1 MTLKN
6 LVIKD
11 VTKKV
16 IPVKLITKP
25 LDDNNGLFSYVIE
38 ESLKI
43 KDVDRLQKVVSGG
56 LIHSTLLP
64 KLCVRQVALHRYT
77 NIKVEEPTHTVNDS
91 LVWYMGRSLEEY
103 NRNNLIECVGKES
116 IIGRWTCLCKENQK
130 ELIHHYN
137 GEWTGDDEACKKCGH
152 EPIKYHELPLFLTDY
167 HIVCNPDLSY
177 FNESMKIVNWEL
189 KSIKEHSSGGQLS
202 GFKELEDATID
213 NKKQAIMQ
221 NLIMKK
227 LNYNAADYVLVN
239 YTSKAHT
246 GFKLLPFKE
255 YKVNINEHSDIVYYN
270 EELLKKGLIIKSMD
284 KNGIVPDEYKTK
296 DNFPE
301 GVYDK
306 TICSRCLMF
315 SICNNLKARTNNI

>member
-1 MTLKN
+1 LSLKN
-6 LVIKD
+6 LFVNTSLIEENN
-11 VTKKV
+11 
-16 IPVKLITKP
+16 VKLKTKP
-25 LDDNNGLFSYVIE
+25 LDDSNGLVSYVIE

-43 KDVDRLQKVVSGG
+43 KDIDRLQKVVDGG

-77 NIKVEEPTHTVNDS
+77 NIKVEESAHTVNDS
-91 LVWYMGRSLEEY
+91 LVWYLGRSLEEY

-116 IIGRWTCLCKENQK
+116 IIGKWTCLCKDDPK
-130 ELIHHYN
+130 ELIHNYN
-137 GEWTGDDEACKKCGH
+137 GDWIGDDTTCKKCGH
-152 EPIKYHELPLFLTDY
+152 KPIKYHELPLLLTDY
-167 HIVCNPDLSY
+167 NVVCNPDLSY

-189 KSIKEHSSGGQLS
+189 KSIKEHSNGGQLS
-202 GFKELEDATID
+202 GFKELEDATND

-227 LNYNAADYVLVN
+227 LNFNAADYVLIN

-255 YKVNINEHSDIVYYN
+255 YKIKINEHSEIVSYN

-284 KNGIVPDEYKTK
+284 KNGMVSDEYKTK

-301 GVYDK
+301 GVHDK
-306 TICSRCLMF
+306 TICGKCLMF
-315 SICNNLKARTNNI
+315 SICNNLKDIYNND

>member
-1 MTLKN
+1 MALKN
-6 LVIKD
+6 LFTKD
-11 VTKKV
+11 SVKKV
-16 IPVKLITKP
+16 TSIKLTTKP
-25 LDDNNGLFSYVIE
+25 LDDNNGLVSYVTE

-43 KDVDRLQKVVSGG
+43 KEFDRLQKVVDGG

-77 NIKVEEPTHTVNDS
+77 NTKVEESAHTVNDS
-91 LVWYMGRSLEEY
+91 LVWYMGRCLEEY
-103 NRNNLIECVGKES
+103 NRNNLIESVGKES
-116 IIGRWTCLCKENQK
+116 IIGKWTCLCKEHPK
-130 ELIHHYN
+130 ELIHDYN
-137 GEWTGDDEACKKCGH
+137 GEWTGDNEVCEKCGY

-167 HIVCNPDLSY
+167 NVVCNPDLSY
-177 FNESMKIVNWEL
+177 FNKSMNIVNWEL
-189 KSIKEHSSGGQLS
+189 KSIKEHSNGGQLS
-202 GFKELEDATID
+202 GFKELEDATTD

-227 LNYNAADYVLVN
+227 LNFNAADYVLIT

-255 YKVNINEHSDIVYYN
+255 YKVKIDEHSEIVSYN

-284 KNGIVPDEYKTK
+284 KNGMVSDEYKTK

-301 GVYDK
+301 GVHDK
-306 TICSRCLMF
+306 NICSKCLMF
-315 SICNNLKARTNNI
+315 SICNSLKDITNNV